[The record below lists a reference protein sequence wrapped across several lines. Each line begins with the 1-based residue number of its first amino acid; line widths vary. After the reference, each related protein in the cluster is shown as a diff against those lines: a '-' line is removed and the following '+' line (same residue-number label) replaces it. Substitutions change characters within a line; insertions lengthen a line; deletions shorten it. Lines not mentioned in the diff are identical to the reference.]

1 MRLSGLRP
9 VLYTTDLQATI
20 TFYTR
25 ILGFTCEALD
35 FSYGWAS
42 LKRDDVGI
50 MLSRPGD
57 HTPFEKSHFTGS
69 IYINTNEIDILWNTL
84 KDKVKVCYEIENF
97 DYGMREFGFYDN
109 NGYLLQFG
117 QEIK

>member
-9 VLYTTDLQATI
+9 VLYTTDIQTTI

-35 FSYGWAS
+35 FSAGWAS

-50 MLSRPGD
+50 MLSKPGD
-57 HTPFEKSHFTGS
+57 HVPFEKPIFTGS
-69 IYINTNEIDILWNTL
+69 IYVNTDDVDALWNL
-84 KDKVKVCYEIENF
+84 FKDKVNICYEIENF
-97 DYGMREFGFYDN
+97 DYGMREFGIYDN
-109 NGYLLQFG
+109 NGYLVQFG
-117 QEIK
+117 QSV